1 MKLLYVWIEE
11 FRNIKQQGFV
21 VDNEY
26 RVSVEIP
33 DGDSFGF
40 YDSRGCRVL
49 GASSELWRKIFY
61 RKFSYEKNDSYSDHL
76 GNSPIQSI
84 TALAGENASGK
95 SSIIECIHQRADQ
108 FNYQNKEG
116 RYFLLVFLDTDHHS
130 IVVRTRDI
138 WLHGF
143 EDKKNDKRSN
153 DGYEEY
159 VFPLSETDPIP
170 SAQAEN
176 ATKLIS
182 IYQDHREETLY
193 AYMTMG
199 LLAIPINI
207 ERKNFRNSFIGIFD
221 FLCEFPQF
229 GAEGNQIVFYLK
241 DEESRE
247 TAAYFKKTDLNPDE
261 YKNYFLRKLSQL
273 LFGTLRSY
281 LYHEKPQFTMA
292 GTRIKRPEEG
302 ILNQEDIA
310 CAEVLSFCTFDYPRS
325 DSTSLVKITWGST
338 PEAAISAAIA
348 FFRKSTYVYSGKSL
362 YDQYLDCVERLFS
375 SLYKLDTQYF
385 PALYKV
391 SLPIRREFRNVIES
405 FGNCIM
411 YGDEGAHW
419 ADSIISDF
427 EWFSAGQQ
435 QMSLMFSGLYQR
447 LKHEYGTEKNED
459 LILMLDEP
467 ETHMHP
473 EAGRHFIEALDCALM
488 HFQSAGLFRH
498 CQIILATHSPFLIQS
513 LSDYPANIALTESCQ
528 GRITICDFQ
537 NLQYLHLPGWSNY
550 SFNLVMYYVFHV
562 PTTELHDEL
571 YGYLQETKKCYS
583 ENRLDNWFLSNTS
596 IRKTKTWIPV
606 IDGQEGKPKA
616 VTLQRY
622 IRNFIHHPENT
633 KNLKY
638 TPTELKRSI
647 EEMLSCLSY

>member
-61 RKFSYEKNDSYSDHL
+61 RKFSYEKTIAIL
-76 GNSPIQSI
+76 TILVTPLFKSI

-143 EDKKNDKRSN
+143 ENKKKDKRSN

-229 GAEGNQIVFYLK
+229 GAEGNQIVFTSKMKNPEKQQHILK
-241 DEESRE
+241 NRFESR
-247 TAAYFKKTDLNPDE
+247 
-261 YKNYFLRKLSQL
+261 R
-273 LFGTLRSY
+273 
-281 LYHEKPQFTMA
+281 
-292 GTRIKRPEEG
+292 
-302 ILNQEDIA
+302 
-310 CAEVLSFCTFDYPRS
+310 V
-325 DSTSLVKITWGST
+325 
-338 PEAAISAAIA
+338 
-348 FFRKSTYVYSGKSL
+348 
-362 YDQYLDCVERLFS
+362 
-375 SLYKLDTQYF
+375 
-385 PALYKV
+385 
-391 SLPIRREFRNVIES
+391 
-405 FGNCIM
+405 
-411 YGDEGAHW
+411 
-419 ADSIISDF
+419 
-427 EWFSAGQQ
+427 
-435 QMSLMFSGLYQR
+435 
-447 LKHEYGTEKNED
+447 
-459 LILMLDEP
+459 
-467 ETHMHP
+467 
-473 EAGRHFIEALDCALM
+473 
-488 HFQSAGLFRH
+488 
-498 CQIILATHSPFLIQS
+498 
-513 LSDYPANIALTESCQ
+513 
-528 GRITICDFQ
+528 
-537 NLQYLHLPGWSNY
+537 
-550 SFNLVMYYVFHV
+550 
-562 PTTELHDEL
+562 
-571 YGYLQETKKCYS
+571 
-583 ENRLDNWFLSNTS
+583 
-596 IRKTKTWIPV
+596 
-606 IDGQEGKPKA
+606 
-616 VTLQRY
+616 
-622 IRNFIHHPENT
+622 
-633 KNLKY
+633 
-638 TPTELKRSI
+638 
-647 EEMLSCLSY
+647 